1 MKRCPQCL
9 RDYFDDTLSFCLED
23 GSTLIH
29 GLSGVHSSDAPP
41 NSFEPPTKLI
51 HDTATP
57 NSASSTSFLPTE
69 AFRLQNETAIAVLPF
84 ANMSPNNDT
93 EYLSDGLAEEL
104 LNVLS
109 RIKGLRVAGR
119 TSAFSFKG
127 KQTTFA
133 EIGQQLNV
141 SSVLEGSVR
150 TAGNRV
156 RISVQLVNVSDGY
169 HLWSQ
174 TYDRTLDDIFAI
186 QDDIAASVLEEVRS
200 RLLDKDVDPSLSR
213 QVKVEIAD
221 AVRDRAADPEAH
233 RLMLLGRHFAF
244 RQSPEDL
251 ERSVNH
257 FEQALQVDPRNPQCW
272 VELGMVRLLQA
283 SNGFVERGLGFAQ
296 AKECAERA
304 LSIRNNFAAAHALS
318 ANIRLSVEY
327 DFKGA
332 DEAIHKALESEP
344 ENLLALRTC
353 GLISRN
359 LGRLAESEE
368 MYRRV
373 TEIDPLNLS
382 AFLGLGSTLWLS
394 GRLNEAE
401 NYLRKAMELSS
412 KTIYVHAFL
421 SLVLLE
427 QGRIENARAEADNET
442 TATWGGWAKAIIENA
457 AGQPDKAERILV
469 GYIPE
474 FRDDGA
480 FQIAEIY
487 AAMRRPDL
495 AFEYLEHALAV
506 RDPGLSSIVASIHL
520 RSLHSDVR
528 WQPFLRKIGIPEEYW
543 PGVQAV

>member
-1 MKRCPQCL
+1 MKRCPHCR
-9 RDYFDDTLSFCLED
+9 RDYVDDTLRFCLED
-23 GSTLIH
+23 GTALIQGITSIHSTK
-29 GLSGVHSSDAPP
+29 
-41 NSFEPPTKLI
+41 PPTGSL
-51 HDTATP
+51 DSPTVLRAP
-57 NSASSTSFLPTE
+57 DAANASSPASFMPTE
-69 AFRLQNETAIAVLPF
+69 AFRVSSDAAIAVLPF
-84 ANMSPNNDT
+84 ANMSPTNDT

-109 RIKGLRVAGR
+109 RISGLRVAGR
-119 TSAFSFKG
+119 TSSFSFKG
-127 KQTTFA
+127 KQTTFE
-133 EIGQQLNV
+133 EIGRQLNV

-186 QDDIAASVLEEVRS
+186 QDDIAASVVEEVRS

-221 AVRDRAADPEAH
+221 AVKDRAGDPEAR

-251 ERSVNH
+251 ERAIEH
-257 FEQALQVDPRNPQCW
+257 FEKALKIDPRNPLCW
-272 VELGMVRLLQA
+272 VELGYARAHQA
-283 SNGFVERGLGFAQ
+283 SNGFVDRGDGWAQ
-296 AKECAERA
+296 VKECAERA
-304 LSIRNNFAAAHALS
+304 LSIRKNFAAAHALL
-318 ANIRLSVEY
+318 ANMRLVVEF
-327 DFKGA
+327 DFEGA

-359 LGRLAESEE
+359 LGRLVESEQ

-373 TEIDPLNLS
+373 TEIDPLNRS
-382 AFLGLGSTLWLS
+382 AYLGLGSTLWLS
-394 GRLNEAE
+394 GRLDDAE
-401 NYLRKAMELSS
+401 NCLRKAMVLSS
-412 KTIYVHAFL
+412 QTISVHAFL

-427 QGRIENARAEADNET
+427 QGRIEEARAEADHEPT
-442 TATWGGWAKAIIENA
+442 GTWGGWAKAIIENA
-457 AGQPDKAERILV
+457 AGQTEKAERILLE
-469 GYIPE
+469 YIPK

-487 AAMRRPDL
+487 ASMKRPDL
-495 AFEYLEHALAV
+495 AFEYLDRALNF
-506 RDPGLSSIVASIHL
+506 RDAGIAGIVVSPYL
-520 RSLHSDVR
+520 DPLHSDAR
-528 WQPFLRKIGIPEEYW
+528 WRPFLRKIGIPEEYW
-543 PGVQAV
+543 PKN